1 MLRRFCAWD
10 LESLHEFKLI
20 QVNPSQSSSQ
30 LHIRFV
36 RPFFSKSSFLCAF
49 SFYACSFS
57 SFSPL
62 FFSSNVS
69 VLSFS
74 SYFHFRLRPKEQ
86 LLFHFELKNVF
97 LFWGTLM
104 DALSGATGSTLGCK
118 GTEAL
123 LSWAIF
129 YRTRCGGYSRD
140 FCEPT
145 SCWPS
150 VSVIWHLRASM
161 ITCIPWRYVRQDL
174 RHAFSICFSYLLRA
188 ARPVLW
194 SSVKYYWKKCVPGYL
209 VVLAAQWCR
218 GSMGAG
224 SRLPLATRVL
234 LLMSW
239 CSVNVWCHAFL
250 RKLRGSLVALWCIGV
265 LAVKDNSSV
274 KMLNLY
280 FSDYLIF

>member
-1 MLRRFCAWD
+1 M
-10 LESLHEFKLI
+10 
-20 QVNPSQSSSQ
+20 
-30 LHIRFV
+30 
-36 RPFFSKSSFLCAF
+36 SSFLCAF

-57 SFSPL
+57 SFSSL
-62 FFSSNVS
+62 FS
-69 VLSFS
+69 L
-74 SYFHFRLRPKEQ
+74 RLFQ
-86 LLFHFELKNVF
+86 YYLFHHIFTSDFDQTNNCCFIFELKNVF

-150 VSVIWHLRASM
+150 VSVIWNLSASM
-161 ITCIPWRYVRQDL
+161 ITCIPWRYLRQDL

-188 ARPVLW
+188 VRPVLW

-224 SRLPLATRVL
+224 TRLPLATRVL

-265 LAVKDNSSV
+265 LAVRDNSSV

>member
-1 MLRRFCAWD
+1 MLVPF
-10 LESLHEFKLI
+10 LLFI
-20 QVNPSQSSSQ
+20 
-30 LHIRFV
+30 
-36 RPFFSKSSFLCAF
+36 PFFS
-49 SFYACSFS
+49 
-57 SFSPL
+57 
-62 FFSSNVS
+62 
-69 VLSFS
+69 
-74 SYFHFRLRPKEQ
+74 LRMFQ
-86 LLFHFELKNVF
+86 YYLFHPIFTSDFDQKSNCCFIFELKNVF

-150 VSVIWHLRASM
+150 VSVIWNLRASM

-174 RHAFSICFSYLLRA
+174 RHAFSICFSYVLRA
-188 ARPVLW
+188 VRPV
-194 SSVKYYWKKCVPGYL
+194 
-209 VVLAAQWCR
+209 
-218 GSMGAG
+218 
-224 SRLPLATRVL
+224 
-234 LLMSW
+234 
-239 CSVNVWCHAFL
+239 VWFL
-250 RKLRGSLVALWCIGV
+250 TVRGSLVALWCIGV
-265 LAVKDNSSV
+265 LAVRDNSSV